1 MEGFRKEED
10 ENNKHQ
16 PENIFFK
23 AGVTTFFAY

>member
-1 MEGFRKEED
+1 MEGFRKED
-10 ENNKHQ
+10 ENNEHQ